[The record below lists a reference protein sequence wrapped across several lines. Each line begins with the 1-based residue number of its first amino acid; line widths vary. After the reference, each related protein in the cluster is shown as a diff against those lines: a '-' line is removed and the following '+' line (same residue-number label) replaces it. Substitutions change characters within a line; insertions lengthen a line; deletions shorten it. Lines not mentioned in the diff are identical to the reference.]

1 MTEGLRILF
10 RNPYLRPLT
19 VHAALYNLAA
29 QVLTINL
36 VLWLVDARNVSP
48 GGYGLA
54 LTAEGVGAVLGTLT
68 ALKLSDRLG
77 FGRAFA
83 VSLLLSCGA
92 PLLLATLPFESA
104 ALATAAAAILLLAG
118 IGLGNAN
125 IYSLTLRQTV
135 IPKDQ
140 LVRSTGAYRQVMY
153 GSIPIG
159 SAAAGVIGETA
170 GTHAGVALG
179 AVGLAV
185 SAIPMLTHRIRRLTD
200 PASAKE
206 QVVDGAHEE
215 EA

>member
-159 SAAAGVIGETA
+159 SAAAGVIGRRP
-170 GTHAGVALG
+170 ALTR
-179 AVGLAV
+179 AWPWALGLAV
-185 SAIPMLTHRIRRLTD
+185 WANPC
-200 PASAKE
+200 
-206 QVVDGAHEE
+206 
-215 EA
+215 